1 MPSRRNFL
9 KSSAGVVRLPWT
21 KLGTTRL
28 AGGSTAPGTVIANLE
43 RGRLFP
49 ADLPPFQW
57 QEFQAAGYSE
67 PVTGIVYRSLDKWA
81 FEAEDRP
88 RPVSG
93 VPLGG
98 IDTGGLYLE
107 GSGNFGY
114 SSIFNHY
121 CPTGGPLNTPCLGIS
136 MGGKVW
142 SLTTAHTKNYA
153 GACRPTLGV
162 PLTMFWGGN
171 GVLEAEAIDYW
182 GHYPIADLQFKAGA
196 PVKVGLRAW
205 APFIPG
211 DS

>member
-9 KSSAGVVRLPWT
+9 QSTAGVVSLPWP
-21 KLGTTRL
+21 KLGIAPQ
-28 AGGSTAPGTVIANLE
+28 AGSSSATGSEIAISE
-43 RGRLFP
+43 RGCLFP

-57 QEFQAAGYSE
+57 QEFQAAGYSV

-81 FEAEDRP
+81 FEVEDRP

-121 CPTGGPLNTPCLGIS
+121 CPAGGPLNTPCLGIG
-136 MGGKVW
+136 M
-142 SLTTAHTKNYA
+142 
-153 GACRPTLGV
+153 
-162 PLTMFWGGN
+162 
-171 GVLEAEAIDYW
+171 
-182 GHYPIADLQFKAGA
+182 
-196 PVKVGLRAW
+196 
-205 APFIPG
+205 
-211 DS
+211 